1 MISPYSGLVL
11 RPVEEWVSVVLRET
25 SGAQRGHEFSRTEKK
40 ENANACFV
48 HSTGEGR
55 PTKTA
60 CDPRFRFTLQSS
72 SSFLRS
78 RRGASMGLP
87 VR

>member
-40 ENANACFV
+40 KMPTLV
-48 HSTGEGR
+48 LSTAQEKADQPKPLAIHASDSR
-55 PTKTA
+55 FSPA
-60 CDPRFRFTLQSS
+60 PASCDREEEPAWVYL
-72 SSFLRS
+72 
-78 RRGASMGLP
+78 
-87 VR
+87 